1 MKNRLQL
8 NRIPTLFSGNTTSE
22 ARGLATE
29 AIETYIHG
37 ENFIP
42 LIGEPILARYLADD
56 GKKQPIIAIGV
67 STGDGA
73 VDYHIIDPAEFRE
86 GLANAFAAIATTN
99 AWFNG
104 RCDNIQTQL
113 NDEKGYRKAIK
124 LVQIDPSKFA
134 SLGIGDDVRDAF
146 FVTYHKPQSTEP
158 YEDPQPGDPIIK
170 VYKDS
175 VTPEDIEVLE
185 EVISAA
191 FNDLNDRVNRNTEII
206 TQNTGVTVLSGVVQE
221 ISNNLDALS
230 AGTVEGLDELNR
242 KVQVISGDVSN
253 CFDGAEY
260 VSSAKTIIFYHG
272 EEEKASIDARDFIK
286 DGMVDDVYVSGS
298 SLVIVF
304 NTDAG
309 KEPIEIP
316 LSEIFDPTI
325 LDELTER
332 VDGLEESLVADE
344 EVTAAALN
352 DLNDRIKEAGT
363 EGHEYTDNAIE
374 QLSGVVE
381 TYVTYEI
388 ETLSGLVTTQI
399 ETLSGNILD
408 YVVASEEVTAA
419 ALNDLND
426 RISEA
431 QSGGTEYTDHAI
443 QQLSGSVETYVTN
456 QFETFSGVVETYVTN
471 EVESLSGS
479 LLERIV
485 SDEEVTSAALNDLN
499 DRIGGGAEE
508 AKEYTDGAVNALSAN
523 TITYVNEV
531 VETLSGD
538 VVTYIDE
545 SVQGL
550 SGDVITY
557 INNVS
562 GDVITYV
569 NESVESFSGSIIEHI
584 VGDEEV
590 IAAAFNDLND
600 RITDVEEEV
609 RANERTLNNI
619 AGDLNELSAAT
630 VSSIDDLNRKIDVVS
645 SGGTIDLA
653 NLSGAT
659 EAIGNDVDELSGITE
674 EVENKVEDLSGATE
688 SVAQELSELSGVT
701 EAVETELTELSGA
714 TESVG
719 NDLNELSGA
728 TESVAGGLS
737 DLSGA
742 TTGLEEEVGGLSDDV
757 TELSG
762 ATGNL
767 SAATVALKNAS
778 ADYFNEAEYVSS
790 AKTIVFSHDGTVLET
805 IDAKDFIKDGMV
817 SSVTVDNGNLVIS
830 FNTEA
835 GREDIELP
843 LTDIFDPNNYYTKSD
858 VYSKNEINALSAS
871 LEDNSAKVAEDLADL
886 SGSVQSNETKIGDVS
901 GSVVDNKTKLGQLSG
916 AVQADE
922 TKISNISGSVI
933 ANETNITNLSGAVVD
948 NATEIGAMAV
958 DLSELSA
965 SVVYNQAEIQSLSA
979 SFLDDEYV
987 VSLALNDLNRR
998 VHELSGGSVDLSNY
1012 YTKSEVYNKAE
1023 TYTKNEIDSKIASG
1037 GTFDPTVWNALSGAT
1052 DTHIKDGDVHVTTV
1066 QKTAW
1071 TNKQDSISDL
1081 ATIRSNAQ
1089 SGASAYT
1096 MVKNLS
1102 AVTLTGVT
1110 VNGVAAPVQ
1119 NGVAAITVS
1128 TSGGTDPT
1136 VISGL
1141 SAATVAH
1148 ISDTTVHVTQAEK
1161 NAWGGKQDEISDLAD
1176 IRTAA
1181 NKGASA
1187 YTNVNTLSG
1196 AVVNNYYTTG
1206 ETYTKSEIDNKI
1218 ASGGTFDPTTWNA
1231 LSSATK
1237 SHIEDT
1243 TVHVTAEDKTTWGNK
1258 QDSINDLEAIRSG
1271 SLSGG
1276 SAYTMV
1282 NSLSAATTALSQTV
1296 GNAITGV
1303 SMNGSNVTVTN
1314 KVATLGTV
1322 VTAETQLSSAST
1334 GNGNVVT
1341 DVAVNGHKVTFTKGI
1356 TAATST
1362 DLNNLSGAVVN
1373 NYYTT
1378 GQTYTKNEVDQKIA
1392 SGGTFDPTLW
1402 NGLSSATVS
1411 HIADTNVHVSS
1422 EEKSTWN
1429 GKQDN
1434 IDDLSTIRNDAQSG
1448 ASAYTMV
1455 KSLSAATTGINTNLT
1470 SLSAATTAL
1479 SQAVGNGITGVS
1491 MNGANVTVTN
1501 KVAALGTVITA
1512 ETQLSSASSG
1522 NGNVVTSVGVSNHKV
1537 TFVKG
1542 MTIPAWATASTKP
1555 SYTASE
1561 VGALPAGTTLDD
1573 IPDGTTRKLPDIS
1586 ALSSATVNLSAATT
1600 GINTNVTNLSG
1611 AVVNNYYTT
1620 AQTYT
1625 RGEIDNKIASGGT
1638 FDPTAWAALSSATEA
1653 HINSAASHVSAEDRT
1668 SWNAK
1673 QDAIN
1678 DLTAIRNGA
1687 SSGAAAWTAVTEL
1700 SGATTA
1706 LSVVIVNKQDNISD
1720 LDAIRNNALSGAS
1733 AYTKVTSLSAGTIA
1747 LVGASA
1753 ATVYSSATSY
1763 TDKAIEDLDSSAAVT
1778 AGKYIT
1784 GIAIKDGKISG
1795 ITEATLPSESQLSTA
1810 STGTGNVVTNL
1821 TVDGHKITMT
1831 KGLTAAALSGLTEL
1845 SGGTVAVKNTM
1856 TAHTADTT
1864 IHVTAQEKSTWNGKQ
1879 AAITDLDTI
1888 RKNALSG
1895 ASAYTRVNTLS
1906 GAVVSIE
1913 ESVAQHIADTTI
1925 HVTAEEKTA
1934 WNNKQGEISDLD
1946 TIRKNA
1952 LSGASAYTKV
1962 IELSAATVSIKS
1974 KYLPLSGGILTGS
1987 LTVPTATNATDTTK
2001 GINFG
2006 DASHIGQSSSVF
2018 GVYSDGKVVVR
2029 PNGATSSA
2037 SGNGSVEMST
2047 SGFVIYET
2055 LIAEK
2060 IKKSGGTS
2068 SQFLKADGSVDST
2081 AYAST
2086 GTVDTLSGATK
2097 DHITNGDIHVTSAQ
2111 KTAWTNGA
2119 NSGASAW
2126 TAVTALSAAT
2136 TALSNATKD
2145 YFDGAEYVSSAKTIV
2160 FKHGTTVKSSIDASA
2175 FIKDGMVS
2183 SVTVSNGNMVVTFN
2197 TDAGREDITIPL
2209 TDIFNPDNYYT
2220 KTEINNGV
2228 SASTK
2233 SLSASVVDHINSAA
2247 SHVSASD
2254 RTNWNGKQSAI
2265 SDLATI
2271 RNNALS
2277 GASAYTRVTNL
2288 SAATTAI
2295 SSTLN
2300 THTADTTIHVT
2311 SADKS
2316 TWSGKQDAINDLET
2330 IRKRANSGASAYTG
2344 FIAHSANTDIH
2355 VTASDKSTWN
2365 GKQDSISD
2373 LATIRNN
2380 ALSGASAYTKVVT
2393 LSGITS
2399 AINKTLTAH
2408 TANTTVHVTA
2418 EEKSTWNGK
2427 QDAINDL
2434 ETIRNGAASGASLA
2448 GDLQVLSAITQ
2459 ELSGAT
2465 DAHRKSTTKHVS
2477 DSERAKW
2484 NHAWTSGVSA
2494 YSMVLELSAATA
2506 GNSGGI
2512 TGVTLNDSAATIE
2525 NRVANLLFTETPI
2538 TINQFVK
2545 GTGNVLTGLEASGH
2559 KLTYVL
2565 GFSAASSADVA
2576 TLSAATVNIN
2586 TRVTNLSATTINVK
2600 ASVTNLSAATT
2611 AISSSVANM
2620 KKQFVETTSLSLDLT
2635 KSLNVL
2641 TITGAA
2647 TSATISFS
2655 DFPTL
2660 ASGEVFEAQVI
2671 VRNAGNVDKTVTIDT
2686 GAPIVGHTLVFTTS
2700 NTMYIGAGGY
2710 AEFNVLVTHNSSS
2723 QTTGYNDYIITN

>member
-1 MKNRLQL
+1 
-8 NRIPTLFSGNTTSE
+8 
-22 ARGLATE
+22 
-29 AIETYIHG
+29 
-37 ENFIP
+37 
-42 LIGEPILARYLADD
+42 
-56 GKKQPIIAIGV
+56 
-67 STGDGA
+67 
-73 VDYHIIDPAEFRE
+73 
-86 GLANAFAAIATTN
+86 
-99 AWFNG
+99 
-104 RCDNIQTQL
+104 
-113 NDEKGYRKAIK
+113 
-124 LVQIDPSKFA
+124 
-134 SLGIGDDVRDAF
+134 
-146 FVTYHKPQSTEP
+146 
-158 YEDPQPGDPIIK
+158 
-170 VYKDS
+170 
-175 VTPEDIEVLE
+175 
-185 EVISAA
+185 
-191 FNDLNDRVNRNTEII
+191 
-206 TQNTGVTVLSGVVQE
+206 
-221 ISNNLDALS
+221 
-230 AGTVEGLDELNR
+230 
-242 KVQVISGDVSN
+242 
-253 CFDGAEY
+253 
-260 VSSAKTIIFYHG
+260 
-272 EEEKASIDARDFIK
+272 
-286 DGMVDDVYVSGS
+286 
-298 SLVIVF
+298 
-304 NTDAG
+304 
-309 KEPIEIP
+309 
-316 LSEIFDPTI
+316 
-325 LDELTER
+325 
-332 VDGLEESLVADE
+332 
-344 EVTAAALN
+344 
-352 DLNDRIKEAGT
+352 
-363 EGHEYTDNAIE
+363 
-374 QLSGVVE
+374 
-381 TYVTYEI
+381 
-388 ETLSGLVTTQI
+388 
-399 ETLSGNILD
+399 
-408 YVVASEEVTAA
+408 
-419 ALNDLND
+419 
-426 RISEA
+426 
-431 QSGGTEYTDHAI
+431 
-443 QQLSGSVETYVTN
+443 
-456 QFETFSGVVETYVTN
+456 
-471 EVESLSGS
+471 
-479 LLERIV
+479 
-485 SDEEVTSAALNDLN
+485 
-499 DRIGGGAEE
+499 
-508 AKEYTDGAVNALSAN
+508 
-523 TITYVNEV
+523 
-531 VETLSGD
+531 
-538 VVTYIDE
+538 
-545 SVQGL
+545 
-550 SGDVITY
+550 
-557 INNVS
+557 
-562 GDVITYV
+562 
-569 NESVESFSGSIIEHI
+569 
-584 VGDEEV
+584 
-590 IAAAFNDLND
+590 
-600 RITDVEEEV
+600 
-609 RANERTLNNI
+609 
-619 AGDLNELSAAT
+619 
-630 VSSIDDLNRKIDVVS
+630 
-645 SGGTIDLA
+645 
-653 NLSGAT
+653 
-659 EAIGNDVDELSGITE
+659 
-674 EVENKVEDLSGATE
+674 
-688 SVAQELSELSGVT
+688 
-701 EAVETELTELSGA
+701 
-714 TESVG
+714 
-719 NDLNELSGA
+719 
-728 TESVAGGLS
+728 
-737 DLSGA
+737 
-742 TTGLEEEVGGLSDDV
+742 
-757 TELSG
+757 
-762 ATGNL
+762 
-767 SAATVALKNAS
+767 
-778 ADYFNEAEYVSS
+778 
-790 AKTIVFSHDGTVLET
+790 
-805 IDAKDFIKDGMV
+805 
-817 SSVTVDNGNLVIS
+817 
-830 FNTEA
+830 
-835 GREDIELP
+835 
-843 LTDIFDPNNYYTKSD
+843 
-858 VYSKNEINALSAS
+858 
-871 LEDNSAKVAEDLADL
+871 
-886 SGSVQSNETKIGDVS
+886 
-901 GSVVDNKTKLGQLSG
+901 
-916 AVQADE
+916 
-922 TKISNISGSVI
+922 
-933 ANETNITNLSGAVVD
+933 
-948 NATEIGAMAV
+948 
-958 DLSELSA
+958 
-965 SVVYNQAEIQSLSA
+965 
-979 SFLDDEYV
+979 
-987 VSLALNDLNRR
+987 
-998 VHELSGGSVDLSNY
+998 
-1012 YTKSEVYNKAE
+1012 
-1023 TYTKNEIDSKIASG
+1023 
-1037 GTFDPTVWNALSGAT
+1037 
-1052 DTHIKDGDVHVTTV
+1052 
-1066 QKTAW
+1066 
-1071 TNKQDSISDL
+1071 
-1081 ATIRSNAQ
+1081 
-1089 SGASAYT
+1089 

-1136 VISGL
+1136 IISGL

-1196 AVVNNYYTTG
+1196 AVVNNYYTTAQ
-1206 ETYTKSEIDNKI
+1206 TYTKNEIDSKI
-1218 ASGGTFDPTTWNA
+1218 ASGGTFDPTAYYNKEDINTGVSAATLELSGSVVGTDTKLTN
-1231 LSSATK
+1231 LSSATVNL
-1237 SHIEDT
+1237 SAAT
-1243 TVHVTAEDKTTWGNK
+1243 TGINTNVTN
-1258 QDSINDLEAIRSG
+1258 
-1271 SLSGG
+1271 
-1276 SAYTMV
+1276 
-1282 NSLSAATTALSQTV
+1282 LSAATTALSQAV
-1296 GNAITGV
+1296 GNSLTGV
-1303 SMNGSNVTVTN
+1303 SVNGSNAPVTD
-1314 KVATLGTV
+1314 KVAILGTV
-1322 VTAETQLSSAST
+1322 ITAETQLSSASS

-1341 DVAVNGHKVTFTKGI
+1341 SVAVSGHKVTFTKGM
-1356 TAATST
+1356 TAASSS
-1362 DLNNLSGAVVN
+1362 DLNNLSGAVVG

-1378 GQTYTKNEVDQKIA
+1378 GETYTKGEVDQKIA
-1392 SGGTFDPTLW
+1392 SGGTFDPTAW
-1402 NGLSSATVS
+1402 NKLSSATES
-1411 HIADTNVHVSS
+1411 HIADTTVHVTS
-1422 EEKSTWN
+1422 EEKNAWN
-1429 GKQDN
+1429 AKQN
-1434 IDDLSTIRNDAQSG
+1434 AISDLADIRNSANSG

-1455 KSLSAATTGINTNLT
+1455 KNLSGSTEAIKTDVTN
-1470 SLSAATTAL
+1470 LSAATTAL
-1479 SQAVGNGITGVS
+1479 SQAIGNGITGVS

-1600 GINTNVTNLSG
+1600 GINTKVTNLSG
-1611 AVVNNYYTT
+1611 AVVSNYYTT

-1653 HINSAASHVSAEDRT
+1653 HINSAASHVSAEDR
-1668 SWNAK
+1668 SNWSGK
-1673 QDAIN
+1673 QEAIS
-1678 DLTAIRNGA
+1678 DLTTIRNGA

-1753 ATVYSSATSY
+1753 ATVYTSAKSY

-1845 SGGTVAVKNTM
+1845 SGGTVAVKNTL

-1974 KYLPLSGGILTGS
+1974 KYLPLSGGVLTGS

-2047 SGFVIYET
+2047 SGFVVYET

-2233 SLSASVVDHINSAA
+2233 SLSASVVNHINSAA

-2265 SDLATI
+2265 SDLAAI